1 MMAGRAGS
9 AKKAKDAAPAN
20 RSGTDEVTK
29 KALLDATAEILA
41 ERSNLEFSQAEVG
54 ARSGMSAALV
64 QYHFGSKHGLLAAL
78 LEYSSTHYVEQIN
91 GLADMTMSAVDK
103 LRLHVRGIV
112 TTYTKTPYLDRLLHH
127 LIENS
132 PEEEARRIS
141 DFYVGRVI
149 KFYRR
154 LIDQGVAEGVFRPV
168 DPVHL
173 YFILVGTGDHLVARR
188 RLLEPI
194 VGSTGFDSTFVRS
207 FGDELFTMIFSGVRR
222 SDTASS

>member
-103 LRLHVRGIV
+103 LRLHVRGAINNGV
-112 TTYTKTPYLDRLLHH
+112 TRDEIKEVFLAACVYAGIPAGLD
-127 LIENS
+127 
-132 PEEEARRIS
+132 A
-141 DFYVGRVI
+141 F
-149 KFYRR
+149 K
-154 LIDQGVAEGVFRPV
+154 VAAEVFREM
-168 DPVHL
+168 D
-173 YFILVGTGDHLVARR
+173 A
-188 RLLEPI
+188 
-194 VGSTGFDSTFVRS
+194 
-207 FGDELFTMIFSGVRR
+207 
-222 SDTASS
+222 A